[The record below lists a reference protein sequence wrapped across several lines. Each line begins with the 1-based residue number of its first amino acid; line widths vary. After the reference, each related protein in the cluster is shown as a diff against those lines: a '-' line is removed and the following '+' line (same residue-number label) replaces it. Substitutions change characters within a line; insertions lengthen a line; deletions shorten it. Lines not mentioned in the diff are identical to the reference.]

1 MTDSQFVYYFAHLC
15 QINVQDDF
23 SVDGVT
29 IQITDE
35 DKAEFIATFDLYS
48 KNTGTRY
55 GKFKAKFFDVNNTS
69 IPEVTDYL
77 SEGDEPS
84 TQTKDDLKTVLNAFK
99 GNNYSYDTLVN
110 SKGMAKVFYNPSYYF
125 LQVYGDPNTNEG
137 YLKDGDHIYSFGVQY
152 ETDTSGQ
159 IIYDSNNDMIVKKF
173 VVNNKGTDYADD
185 IHNMK
190 LPGIGKV
197 YSDENSL
204 NYMSEFSIDL
214 YDTDKYDIGTYGGI
228 TYWNL
233 NDYTLSQKLFDYVYS
248 GTKSLLPLGVGV
260 KVSNKADSKK
270 LSLILASTMSDG
282 SQSGYAALTYYDI
295 GTTSNPI
302 IEKQIENYLSN
313 K

>member
-1 MTDSQFVYYFAHLC
+1 M
-15 QINVQDDF
+15 
-23 SVDGVT
+23 
-29 IQITDE
+29 
-35 DKAEFIATFDLYS
+35 
-48 KNTGTRY
+48 
-55 GKFKAKFFDVNNTS
+55 
-69 IPEVTDYL
+69 
-77 SEGDEPS
+77 
-84 TQTKDDLKTVLNAFK
+84 
-99 GNNYSYDTLVN
+99 
-110 SKGMAKVFYNPSYYF
+110 
-125 LQVYGDPNTNEG
+125 
-137 YLKDGDHIYSFGVQY
+137 KDGDHIYSFGVQY
-152 ETDTSGQ
+152 ETDTSGK
-159 IIYDSNNDMIVKKF
+159 IIYDSNNDMIVKEF
-173 VVNNKGTDYADD
+173 VVNKGTDYADA

-204 NYMSEFSIDL
+204 NYMSEFSQDL

-233 NDYTLSQKLFDYVYS
+233 NDYALSQKIFDYVYS